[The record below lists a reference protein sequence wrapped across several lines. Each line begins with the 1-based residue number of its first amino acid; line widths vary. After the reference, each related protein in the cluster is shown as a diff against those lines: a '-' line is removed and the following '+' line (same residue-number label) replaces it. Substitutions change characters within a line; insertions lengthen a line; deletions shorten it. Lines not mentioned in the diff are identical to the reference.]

1 MADATK
7 SQDRILV
14 IKLSALGDFI
24 QALGPMAAIRRHH
37 QNAHITILT
46 TKAFEKFARQ
56 CGYFDEIWID
66 ERPKWLDLGGWLAL
80 RKKLNAGNFE
90 RVYDFQNNDRTNIYF
105 SLLSPKPQWVGTAK
119 GASHRNKSALRTTV
133 HAYDGHVQ
141 TLALAGITD
150 IKIDRLEWMDG
161 DLSNFNLKDRYVL
174 LVPGCAPQHPY
185 KRWPAENYAALAR
198 RLVESGYQP
207 VLIGA
212 KADED
217 VTNIIVENC
226 PQALNLTNQTSL
238 EQIAALGRKA
248 AACIGN
254 DTGPMHI
261 IAATACP
268 CTVLFSG
275 RSNPV
280 RHAPKGKHVKV
291 LQQNDLKDLSVKTLI
306 ENLKFLKPAETRQQN
321 NA

>member
-105 SLLSPKPQWVGTAK
+105 SLLSPKPQWVGTAREPLI
-119 GASHRNKSALRTTV
+119 AINLRCEQQFMLMTAT
-133 HAYDGHVQ
+133 
-141 TLALAGITD
+141 
-150 IKIDRLEWMDG
+150 
-161 DLSNFNLKDRYVL
+161 
-174 LVPGCAPQHPY
+174 Y
-185 KRWPAENYAALAR
+185 KRWR
-198 RLVESGYQP
+198 WP
-207 VLIGA
+207 VL
-212 KADED
+212 
-217 VTNIIVENC
+217 
-226 PQALNLTNQTSL
+226 QTLKSTVSN
-238 EQIAALGRKA
+238 GW
-248 AACIGN
+248 
-254 DTGPMHI
+254 
-261 IAATACP
+261 TA
-268 CTVLFSG
+268 
-275 RSNPV
+275 
-280 RHAPKGKHVKV
+280 
-291 LQQNDLKDLSVKTLI
+291 I
-306 ENLKFLKPAETRQQN
+306 
-321 NA
+321 